1 MDHYDSIGSLIK
13 WIIKCRNKTITETAE
28 AMHIKKTTFSA
39 QLINNTVS
47 ADTLFKLA
55 AYLDLDL
62 EWMEYVLGYHGTV
75 GSMERETIPRMQES
89 FRNKELKIVYR
100 ELDRILKENP
110 SSTPDARR
118 ELLSSFGKN
127 MFYLLDV
134 LIPEEYNIYM
144 SSERGG
150 KTIFY
155 VDIPT
160 PTRVRHSQA
169 MRRKS
174 FNVLFEGSKVLD
186 RVIEERKTLK

>member
-1 MDHYDSIGSLIK
+1 
-13 WIIKCRNKTITETAE
+13 
-28 AMHIKKTTFSA
+28 
-39 QLINNTVS
+39 
-47 ADTLFKLA
+47 LA

-75 GSMERETIPRMQES
+75 GSMERGTTPRMKES

-100 ELDRILKENP
+100 ELDRIIKENP
-110 SSTPDARR
+110 SSTSDARR

-186 RVIEERKTLK
+186 RVIEERKVLK